1 MKKLLI
7 VILTAAA
14 LFTAAAG
21 QGGVPEFVPDSAV
34 IKAAATVDKAHFP
47 EADNVLLRETER
59 YTYNKNGSYQ
69 AADELYVKVLT
80 EKGRASLRQLTFHF
94 NLHYNNIKVE
104 KLLLIKPDLR
114 IVPVDIAANSRAVI
128 DSSQMSSNIYDP
140 AQRILT
146 VSIPGLEEGDIIYL
160 RSVDNHFKPRIPN
173 FWSTYTLLQSS
184 WPILDNKIIVDAP
197 AELPLR
203 SIALKD
209 EVKGTVAH
217 SVKKEKERIIYTW
230 HAKNVPQVLHEPGM
244 PELHTCVQ
252 RLLVSTAGSWEEV
265 SKWYWEL
272 CRPRL
277 EAVTPAMKAQTQALI
292 KGKKEPLEQVK
303 AIFQFVSQNIRYM
316 GITPEK
322 EAPGYEPHD
331 VNLTFEQRYGVCRDK
346 AALLVAMLK
355 LANFKAYP
363 VLFMAG
369 EPKDDEI
376 PNGYFNHAVTAVEL
390 KEGEF
395 ILMDPTYESTTE
407 LFPAF
412 QADMSYLV
420 AHPEGKKLK
429 RSPIIPSSA
438 NKARIRTTGKISTSG
453 LLSCES
459 VIELS
464 GVNDLYYRGAFSMWA
479 EEKKEQFFLG
489 RLRKVLPGVRLEK
502 WSVTPADIRNMG
514 ENLKFKLNYTLP
526 IDTTLTRYP
535 LAMPGLSQVFGVGEA
550 VFQDVELLKRKYPL
564 RFSTTCSTAEEYEIT
579 LPPTM
584 KILALPAS
592 VQESVSK
599 QISFSNFLTM
609 QGNVLKG
616 KNTFDMNTLEVKASD
631 YPQLKLFLNKF
642 KKAPGLFA
650 VAENNYTLSQTAQA
664 LKAFP
669 GADSVVEK
677 HTVYVNV
684 KNANSWSVDQK
695 IRRRI
700 LNYAGVKSHSELKI
714 PYQPV
719 RTEIASFDARVH
731 FPDGKVKKI
740 GKSEINVMDS
750 PRNSAGPRY
759 PAEKILVA
767 NLPGVTPGCVIE
779 YEYKLEYKNRS
790 VFHGSF
796 LLADLAAPVGSAVVT
811 LETPEKM
818 YISSHVSGNEPVTTR
833 DYEEKGRRFRV
844 WSVKNLPRIK
854 NEPNMPPW
862 YLALPGVSFT
872 AVEGNSKYA
881 AAVNKVLREKCAASL
896 PAAKALADKEKWHE
910 ITDRK
915 EKILKVRNW
924 VDKSI
929 RKADMPLSA
938 IPLEALGNAET
949 ILKSGYGNSAE
960 RAILT
965 GALLK
970 VLGIECRFTG
980 VSPVGSTT
988 VVKHLFSRNLR
999 PENLSEEILVYI
1011 PSEKWYLNDTGRFAH
1026 PGSVNSE
1033 NKIGIEL
1040 ETGRTIT
1047 ISSPEKNAAARRMKF
1062 VIDCK
1067 NDNSAVIKVT
1077 EVLSGR
1083 EYETLKEEFET
1094 GTPERRR
1101 RFFEA
1106 RATFISHSAV
1116 LKEPPRFDFKN
1127 YPGTLNYTL
1136 HVPEFLTAAGE
1147 LRQMMLPGYSLL
1159 RKTAAFPPSG
1169 GKRKNP
1175 YWRNS
1180 AQQLFLFYVITPP
1193 AGWEALPGRKEQIA
1207 SSPGGAFSF
1216 AEHCSILSGQITL
1229 QSRLYLPVSMV
1240 SAVTYAAF
1248 EEWARYIALPGSNA
1262 FMFQKTSRN
1271 QINHKVKE

>member
-7 VILTAAA
+7 IILTAVA

-21 QGGVPEFVPDSAV
+21 QGSGSNFTPDSAV
-34 IKAAATVDKAHFP
+34 IKAAATADKGRFP

-59 YTYNKNGSYQ
+59 YTYNKNGTYRVS
-69 AADELYVKVLT
+69 DEMYVKVLT

-94 NLHYNNIKVE
+94 NLHYNKVKVE

-114 IVPVDIAANSRAVI
+114 IVPIDIAANSRAVI

-140 AQRILT
+140 AQRMLL
-146 VSIPGLEEGDIIYL
+146 VSIPNLEEGDIIYL
-160 RSVDNHFKPRIPN
+160 RSVDEHFKPRIPN
-173 FWSTYTLLQSS
+173 FWSTYSLLQSS

-217 SVKKEKERIIYTW
+217 SVKKEKDRIIYTW
-230 HAKNVPQVLHEPGM
+230 HAKDVPQVLHEPGM

-331 VNLTFEQRYGVCRDK
+331 VKLTFEQRYGVCRDK

-369 EPKDDEI
+369 DPKDDEI

-420 AHPEGKKLK
+420 AHPEGQKLK
-429 RSPIIPSSA
+429 RSPIISSGA
-438 NKARIRTTGKISTSG
+438 NGAKIRTTGKITTAG

-459 VIELS
+459 IIELS

-479 EEKKEQFFLG
+479 QEKKEQFFLG

-502 WSVTPADIRNMG
+502 WSVTPADIRNMS
-514 ENLKFKLNYTLP
+514 ENLKFKLQYTLS
-526 IDTTLTRYP
+526 IDTALTRYP

-564 RFSTTCSTAEEYEIT
+564 RFSTTCSTQEEYEIT

-599 QISFSNFLTM
+599 QISFSNTLTM

-616 KNTFDMNTLEVKASD
+616 KNTFDMNTLEVKAAD
-631 YPQLKLFLNKF
+631 YPRLKIFLNKF

-650 VAENNYTLSQTAQA
+650 VAENNYKLPKAAEA

-669 GADSVVEK
+669 GADSVVES
-677 HTVYVNV
+677 HTVKVNV
-684 KNANSWSVDQK
+684 KDSSTWSVEQK
-695 IRRRI
+695 LRRKI

-714 PYQPV
+714 LYLPV
-719 RTEIASFDARVH
+719 RTKIASFNARVIT
-731 FPDGKVKKI
+731 PDGKVKKI
-740 GKSEINVMDS
+740 GKNEINIMDS

-759 PAEKILVA
+759 PAEKFLVA

-779 YEYKLEYKNRS
+779 YEFKLEHTNRP
-790 VFHGSF
+790 VFHESF
-796 LLADLAAPVGSAVVT
+796 LFADFSAPVGSCVVT
-811 LETPEKM
+811 LETPADM
-818 YISSHVSGNEPVTTR
+818 YVSTHVSGNEPVTTR
-833 DYEEKGRRFRV
+833 DYEEKGRRFRI

-862 YLALPGVSFT
+862 YLALPGVLIT
-872 AVEGNSKYA
+872 DWDGNRKYA
-881 AAVNKVLREKCAASL
+881 SAVNKVLLAKCRSSL
-896 PAAKALADKEKWHE
+896 PAATALVNKEQWQK
-910 ITDRK
+910 ITDKK
-915 EKILKVRNW
+915 EQILKVRDW

-929 RKADMPLSA
+929 RKVGMPLSA
-938 IPLEALGNAET
+938 IPFEALGDVET

-965 GALLK
+965 AALLK

-988 VVKHLFSRNLR
+988 AVKHLFGRDLK
-999 PENLSEEILVYI
+999 PENLAEEILVYI
-1011 PSEKWYLNDTGRFAH
+1011 PSVQWYLNDTGRFAN

-1033 NKIGIEL
+1033 NKIGMEL
-1040 ETGRTIT
+1040 ETGRTVTIT
-1047 ISSPEKNAAARRMKF
+1047 PQTKNAAARLIKF
-1062 VIDCK
+1062 IIECK

-1077 EVLSGR
+1077 EQLSGR
-1083 EYETLKEEFET
+1083 EYETLKQEFET

-1106 RATFISHSAV
+1106 RATFVSHSAV
-1116 LKEPPRFDFKN
+1116 LKESRFDFKN

-1136 HVPEFLTAAGE
+1136 HVPEFLTAAGD
-1147 LRQMMLPGYSLL
+1147 LRQMTLPGYSLL
-1159 RKTAAFPPSG
+1159 RSTAAFPPAG
-1169 GKRKNP
+1169 GKRKLP
-1175 YWRNS
+1175 FWRNT
-1180 AQQLFLFYVITPP
+1180 AQQLFLSYVITPP
-1193 AGWEALPGRKEQIA
+1193 AGCEALPGRKEKIG

-1216 AEHCSILSGQITL
+1216 AEYCSILSGQITL
-1229 QSRLYLPVSMV
+1229 QSRLYLPVGMV
-1240 SAVTYAAF
+1240 SAVTYAAL
-1248 EEWARYIALPGSNA
+1248 EEWARYIALPGSNV
-1262 FMFQKTSRN
+1262 FMFQKTLRN